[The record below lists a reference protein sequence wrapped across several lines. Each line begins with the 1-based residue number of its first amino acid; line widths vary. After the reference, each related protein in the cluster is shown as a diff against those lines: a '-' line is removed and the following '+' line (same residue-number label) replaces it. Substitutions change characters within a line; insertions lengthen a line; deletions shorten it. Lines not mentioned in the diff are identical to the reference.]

1 MVLAQISVQIS
12 PINTIISSNYRFS
25 SQFMSNRTKLTEE
38 TLMQAVHE
46 LAQAGQAMVSSTQL
60 VTETGGSPA
69 TVKRMLERLLSANK
83 LAKQGRARATRYA
96 LAVQAGMPSGADT
109 LAPAVAGPQWS
120 ERSVQLQQR
129 LTAPLGTREPV
140 TYQRGFVEDYQ
151 PNASAWLPA
160 KLSEELAQLGRM
172 HGQQPA
178 GTYAR
183 GVLEQLLIDLSWSS
197 SRLEGNTYSLLATEE
212 LFKSGVSD
220 GNADAVMLL
229 NHKSAIEFLI
239 DAVPTYGLSMGLVR
253 NLHSVLMRDLLPDVD
268 DLGTIRTKVVNISDT
283 VYVPC
288 QVPTVLEEMLES
300 IISKARLIKNPIEA
314 AFFLW
319 LNIAYLQPFADGNK
333 RVSRLAAN
341 IPLMLYNLAPLSFL
355 DVYPQDYAQAVLG
368 VYEFRDFSIAADLF
382 DWTYRRS
389 LKKYTVILESM
400 GTPDPVRL
408 RYRELLNVAVGLVV
422 RDKNTLQ
429 ATLALLD
436 LTEASAP
443 GFQALLTDELKNLEV
458 FNCAR
463 YRLTM
468 TQTESWIAAGRPS

>member
-1 MVLAQISVQIS
+1 MTNSG
-12 PINTIISSNYRFS
+12 
-25 SQFMSNRTKLTEE
+25 KLTEE
-38 TLMQAVHE
+38 ALMQAVHK
-46 LAQAGQAMVSSTQL
+46 LAQTGQVWVSSTQL
-60 VTETGGSPA
+60 VNETGGSPA
-69 TVKRMLERLLSANK
+69 TVKRMLERLLSAQR
-83 LAKQGRARATRYA
+83 LVKQGQARATRYSVA
-96 LAVQAGMPSGADT
+96 EQAGTPSTAAT
-109 LAPAVAGPQWS
+109 PAPATAGPQWS
-120 ERSVQLQQR
+120 KSSVQLRQR
-129 LTAPLGTREPV
+129 LSAPLGTREPV
-140 TYQRGFVEDYQ
+140 TYHRSFVEDYK
-151 PNASAWLPA
+151 PNESALLPA
-160 KLSEELAQLGRM
+160 KLPEELAQLGRM

-183 GVLEQLLIDLSWSS
+183 KVLEQLLIDLSWSS

-220 GNADAVMLL
+220 GNIDAVMLL

-239 DAVPTYGLSMGLVR
+239 DAVPTYGLSIGLVR

-268 DLGTIRTKVVNISDT
+268 DLGTIRNKVVNISDT
-283 VYVPC
+283 VYVPS

-319 LNIAYLQPFADGNK
+319 LNLAYLQPFADGNK

-341 IPLMLYNLAPLSFL
+341 IPLMLYNQAPLSFL
-355 DVYPQDYAQAVLG
+355 DVSPQDYAQAVLG
-368 VYEFRDFSIAADLF
+368 VYEFRDVSIAVDLF

-400 GTPDPVRL
+400 GMPDPVRL
-408 RYRELLNVAVGLVV
+408 RYREMLNEAVGLVV

-429 ATLALLD
+429 TTLAVLD

>member
-1 MVLAQISVQIS
+1 
-12 PINTIISSNYRFS
+12 
-25 SQFMSNRTKLTEE
+25 MSATKKLTEE
-38 TLMQAVHE
+38 ALMQAVRK
-46 LAQAGQAMVSSTQL
+46 LAQTGQAMVTSTQL
-60 VTETGGSPA
+60 VNETGGSPA
-69 TVKRMLERLLSANK
+69 TVKRMLERLLTANK
-83 LAKQGRARATRYA
+83 LVKQGRARATRYS
-96 LAVQAGMPSGADT
+96 LAVQVAMPCGADT
-109 LAPAVAGPQWS
+109 PAPAVAGPQWS
-120 ERSVQLQQR
+120 ERSVQLLQR
-129 LTAPLGTREPV
+129 LSAPLGTREPV
-140 TYQRGFVEDYQ
+140 TYHRGFVEDYK
-151 PNASAWLPA
+151 PNESALLPA

-183 GVLEQLLIDLSWSS
+183 KVLEQLLIDLSWSS

-220 GNADAVMLL
+220 GNVDAVMLL
-229 NHKSAIEFLI
+229 NHKSAIEFLM
-239 DAVPTYGLSMGLVR
+239 DAVPTYGLSMGLIR

-268 DLGTIRTKVVNISDT
+268 DLGTIRNKVVNISDT
-283 VYVPC
+283 VYVPS
-288 QVPTVLEEMLES
+288 QVPTVLEEMLTS

-319 LNIAYLQPFADGNK
+319 LNLAYLQPFADGNK

-341 IPLMLYNLAPLSFL
+341 IPLMLYNQAPLSFL
-355 DVYPQDYAQAVLG
+355 DVSPQDYAQAVLG
-368 VYEFRDFSIAADLF
+368 VYEFRDVSIAVDLF

-408 RYRELLNVAVGLVV
+408 RYREMLTEAVGLVV

-429 ATLALLD
+429 ATLAVLD

-443 GFQALLTDELKNLEV
+443 GFQALLADELKNLEV

-468 TQTESWIAAGRPS
+468 TQTASWIAAGRPS

>member
-1 MVLAQISVQIS
+1 M
-12 PINTIISSNYRFS
+12 TSSG
-25 SQFMSNRTKLTEE
+25 KLTEE
-38 TLMQAVHE
+38 ALMQAVCE
-46 LAQAGQAMVSSTQL
+46 LAQIGQEWVSSTQL
-60 VTETGGSPA
+60 VKETGGSPA
-69 TVKRMLERLLSANK
+69 TVKRMLERFLSANK
-83 LAKQGRARATRYA
+83 LVKQGQARATRYS
-96 LAVQAGMPSGADT
+96 LAEQAGIPSTADT
-109 LAPAVAGPQWS
+109 PAPATAGPQWS
-120 ERSVQLQQR
+120 KRSVELLQR
-129 LTAPLGTREPV
+129 LSAPLGTREPV
-140 TYQRGFVEDYQ
+140 TYRRSFVEDYK
-151 PNASAWLPA
+151 PNESALLPA

-183 GVLEQLLIDLSWSS
+183 KVLEQLLIDLSWSS

-220 GNADAVMLL
+220 GKIDAVMLL

-239 DAVPTYGLSMGLVR
+239 DAVPTYGLSIGLVR

-268 DLGTIRTKVVNISDT
+268 DLGTIRNKVVNISDT
-283 VYVPC
+283 VYVPS

-319 LNIAYLQPFADGNK
+319 LNLAYLQPFADGNK

-341 IPLMLYNLAPLSFL
+341 IPLMLYNQAPLSFL
-355 DVYPQDYAQAVLG
+355 DVSPQDYAQAVLG
-368 VYEFRDFSIAADLF
+368 VYEFRDVSIAVDLF

-408 RYRELLNVAVGLVV
+408 RYREMLNEAVGLVV

-429 ATLALLD
+429 ATLAVLD

-463 YRLTM
+463 FRLTM
-468 TQTESWIAAGRPS
+468 TQTASWLAAGRPS